1 MDSLTTCSDCAGFLP
16 STAAAC
22 PHCEAR
28 QARSRRRR
36 LAVLFG
42 LAGSAS
48 LGLTLMAC
56 YGCPPDSNGCLD
68 FSNPNTDANADTT
81 GSDGGAD

>member
-1 MDSLTTCSDCAGFLP
+1 MDSLTTCSHCAGFVP
-16 STAAAC
+16 ATATAC
-22 PHCEAR
+22 PHCDTR

-56 YGCPPDSNGCLD
+56 YGCPPGSCGDYD
-68 FSNPNTDANADTT
+68 PNADANADT
-81 GSDGGAD
+81 GGADGGVS